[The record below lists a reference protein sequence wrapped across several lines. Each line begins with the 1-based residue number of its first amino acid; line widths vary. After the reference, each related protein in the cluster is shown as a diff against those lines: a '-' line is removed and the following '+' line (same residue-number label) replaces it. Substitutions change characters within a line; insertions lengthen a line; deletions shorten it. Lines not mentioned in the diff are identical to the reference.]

1 MGFIAHIQ
9 RQSED
14 DFSCLCTYECD
25 KALCKKAVEVSAAA
39 RAQDNQQFTRTCCG
53 IHRFLGGSQIEYPF
67 CSGALMESD
76 VINLDCPFLKH
87 IPAEESEK

>member
-1 MGFIAHIQ
+1 MGFIGHIQ

-14 DFSCLCTYECD
+14 DFPCLCTHGCN
-25 KALCKKAVEVSAAA
+25 KAPCEKAVEESAAA
-39 RAQDNQQFTRTCCG
+39 RAQDNQQFTRACCG
-53 IHRFLGGSQIEYPF
+53 IHRFLGGFQIEYPS

-87 IPAEESEK
+87 SPAEESEK